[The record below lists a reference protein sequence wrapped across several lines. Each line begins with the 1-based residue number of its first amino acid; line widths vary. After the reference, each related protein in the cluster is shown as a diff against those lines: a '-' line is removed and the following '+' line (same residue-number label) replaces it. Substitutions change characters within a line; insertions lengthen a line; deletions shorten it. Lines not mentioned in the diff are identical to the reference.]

1 MQLYVKE
8 IGIAAPGL
16 AGWKEAVPV
25 LRGENSFTPTPLEK
39 YKPGCLPPN
48 EARRATQLVR
58 LAFRAAEDAVSGN
71 AEQAKN
77 LATVF
82 SSSGGDYI
90 IIDQICTVLTQ
101 PEHAVSPTQF
111 HNSVHNS
118 AAGYWSIG
126 TGSTLPSNSL
136 SAHDYSFA
144 LGLIEAAGMVL
155 VDELD
160 TLLVVYEI
168 CPPPR
173 LQKKRPILQEF
184 GSAMTLSRNSVGAV
198 AQLTLEYQPGSEEAE
213 QPLTGWMEFFSSNP
227 AARALPLLEKIARRE
242 AGELTLN
249 LPSGP
254 ALRVR
259 VTPCY

>member
-101 PEHAVSPTQF
+101 L